1 MSKAELSWIT
11 EWENDTTRLVALNG
25 LPRGPRFPLTLS
37 GHDRY
42 YQVNDREI
50 DSIIVHTS
58 AGPNKHG
65 VDAPLGI
72 AQWIIRPKK
81 TDANGKTIGGG
92 RGWPGMPYTFCV
104 PYVPEVVDGKFIVYR
119 CWDDSWRTFH
129 TGGRWNSH
137 GVGVCFAGSFD
148 SRHSPKWNLTAKD
161 GPHPTQFEAGKS
173 LVLDYLVPRYGIDL
187 KKGLLGHFDC
197 GKPTCPGDVLEQW
210 IRETRGE
217 TTKVVRSEQQIDH
230 ERAIASR
237 MTDLDE
243 WRERQAA
250 LVKLGYDVGDAG
262 VDGIWGLDT
271 RAAVEAFQDA
281 EHLVVDGIW
290 GPRTEAAV
298 RSELAKLG

>member
-1 MSKAELSWIT
+1 MSKPELSWT
-11 EWENDTTRLVALNG
+11 VEWENETTRLVALNG
-25 LPRGPRFPLTLS
+25 LPRGPRFPYTLS

-42 YQVNDREI
+42 YEVNERAI

-65 VDAPLGI
+65 VDAPRGI
-72 AQWIIRPKK
+72 AQWIIRPPTK
-81 TDANGKTIGGG
+81 DASGKTIGGG
-92 RGWPGMPYTFCV
+92 RGWPGCPYTFVV
-104 PYVPEVVDGKFIVYR
+104 PYIPDVVDGKFIVYR
-119 CWDDSWRTFH
+119 CWPDSWRTFH

-148 SRHSPKWNLTAKD
+148 SRHAPKWNLTAKD

-173 LVLDYLVPRYGIDL
+173 LVLDYLVQRYSIDIHT
-187 KKGLLGHFDC
+187 GLLGHFDC

-217 TTKVVRSEQQIDH
+217 NVARVHPEDLHH
-230 ERAIASR
+230 ERARTAS
-237 MTDLDE
+237 DLDE

-250 LVKLGYDVGDAG
+250 LVRLGYDVGKAG
-262 VDGIWGLDT
+262 VDGVYGHDT
-271 RAAVEAFQDA
+271 RSAVEAFQAA

-298 RSELAKLG
+298 RSELAKLGRAS